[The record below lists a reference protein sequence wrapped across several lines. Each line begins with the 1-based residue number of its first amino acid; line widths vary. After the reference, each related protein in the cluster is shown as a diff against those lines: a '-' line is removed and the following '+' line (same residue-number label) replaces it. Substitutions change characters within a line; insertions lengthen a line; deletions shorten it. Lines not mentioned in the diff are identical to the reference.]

1 MLLVAVR
8 LFIAWKKA
16 AQGLLNVCLS
26 RHSEAASAWFRKQ
39 CLHPHPA
46 KGATES
52 IRWKNLWNYTTQ
64 QNSTASKQ
72 CQRKQFSILRHS
84 LQHYPFASY
93 LPHFGHHPQAR
104 KSKYFH
110 FINKQSMII
119 NIKMRKTMCFCRRKK
134 IKIFWMLGGS
144 FALPPLNGF
153 WNIANRVEAPWVQD
167 SASHTFSVPM
177 SFHKPKGFYDLSIL

>member
-8 LFIAWKKA
+8 LFIAWTKA
-16 AQGLLNVCLS
+16 AWGLLNVCLS

-39 CLHPHPA
+39 CLPPHPA

-119 NIKMRKTMCFCRRKK
+119 NIKMRKTTCFCRRKK
-134 IKIFWMLGGS
+134 IKIFWIWFKIEAGLSLTHILSANEFPQTKGI
-144 FALPPLNGF
+144 LWLVHTIKPLIYVSNTAG
-153 WNIANRVEAPWVQD
+153 NSISIA
-167 SASHTFSVPM
+167 AS
-177 SFHKPKGFYDLSIL
+177 